1 MQTLIKH
8 KCAVHVV
15 IQFFHQLSQ
24 ILGGLISASAS
35 ARCTL
40 SFNFAIW
47 DLGSGI
53 WDLGSGIWD
62 EVWIVSA
69 YLACRVASQTSLR
82 NILKICISNMY

>member
-47 DLGSGI
+47 NLGSGI
-53 WDLGSGIWD
+53 WDLGRSLDRLGIPR
-62 EVWIVSA
+62 VPRRVSD
-69 YLACRVASQTSLR
+69 LAEKHFENLH
-82 NILKICISNMY
+82 

>member
-1 MQTLIKH
+1 M
-8 KCAVHVV
+8 HVV

-47 DLGSGI
+47 DLGRSLDRLGI
-53 WDLGSGIWD
+53 PRVPRRVSDLA
-62 EVWIVSA
+62 EKHFEN
-69 YLACRVASQTSLR
+69 LH
-82 NILKICISNMY
+82 

>member
-1 MQTLIKH
+1 MQMLIKH

-53 WDLGSGIWD
+53 WD

-69 YLACRVASQTSLR
+69 YLACRSASQTSLR